1 MPLLFQKEHPK
12 EHPKKDS
19 KKDPKEHPKECS
31 QEHPKECPQEDPQ
44 EDSQEDPQKDPQE
57 NPREEGIGSVKVL
70 VNVIMGSTVIPK
82 WADVLRKK
90 MSHSKELVKGM
101 EESFCYFLL

>member
-1 MPLLFQKEHPK
+1 MPLLFQKEDPK

-44 EDSQEDPQKDPQE
+44 KD
-57 NPREEGIGSVKVL
+57 PREEGIGSVKVL
-70 VNVIMGSTVIPK
+70 VNVIMGSIVIPK

>member
-1 MPLLFQKEHPK
+1 MPSKE
-12 EHPKKDS
+12 
-19 KKDPKEHPKECS
+19 DPKEDPK
-31 QEHPKECPQEDPQ
+31 QDPK
-44 EDSQEDPQKDPQE
+44 
-57 NPREEGIGSVKVL
+57 EEGIGSVKVL
-70 VNVIMGSTVIPK
+70 VNVIMGSIVIPK

>member
-1 MPLLFQKEHPK
+1 MPLLFQKKDPK

-31 QEHPKECPQEDPQ
+31 QEHPKECPQE
-44 EDSQEDPQKDPQE
+44 ESQEDPQKD
-57 NPREEGIGSVKVL
+57 PREEGIGSVKVL
-70 VNVIMGSTVIPK
+70 VNVIMGSIVIPK

-90 MSHSKELVKGM
+90 MSHSKELVKGT